1 MLATATILQK
11 AQKVAATSKSV
22 TQFQLIPLHD
32 VDISGQDEAYF
43 VAIKHR
49 QGKNVSTFNL
59 LPASAAELTQLALFL
74 GTCSF
79 FGKTVK
85 HEIVPGQYIVSTP
98 NKNGTVTVTFT
109 TDSDLL
115 ETLADPSFSKKL
127 VLNLNV
133 DQLEAYEEF
142 ITSQLSPAVC
152 HLQVHNQ
159 LKLVTTNFSLAS

>member
-11 AQKVAATSKSV
+11 AQKFAATIKAV
-22 TQFQLIPLHD
+22 TQFQLIPLHE

-85 HEIVPGQYIVSTP
+85 HQIVPGQYVVSTP

-115 ETLADPSFSKKL
+115 EVLADPSISKKL

-133 DQLEAYEEF
+133 NQLEAYEEF
-142 ITSQLSPAVC
+142 ITSQLSPAVNSFT
-152 HLQVHNQ
+152 VSNSS
-159 LKLVTTNFSLAS
+159 KLVTANFKLAS